1 MVNVAEF
8 SRENQELTDLCAV
21 LDVLVVNADMRGNP
35 VFCELLSRFSEKI
48 RAHLDHEDR
57 AMYAELLSHEDKSV
71 NEVAN
76 RFINN
81 THQLRTILSSYI
93 KRWCHVPRGGD
104 DMTGHEEFMQET
116 HEIFDLVRHRID
128 LEKNKLFPVFM

>member
-1 MVNVAEF
+1 MVDVAEF

-21 LDVLVVNADMRGNP
+21 LDVLIADPDMRGNP

-57 AMYAELLSHEDKSV
+57 AMYAELLSHEDKSI
-71 NEVAN
+71 NEVAT

-93 KRWCHVPRGGD
+93 KRWCHATRGGD
-104 DMTGHEEFMQET
+104 ATGHDEFTQET
-116 HEIFDLVRHRID
+116 REIFALVSDRIN
-128 LEKNKLFPVFM
+128 LEKSKLFPLFL